1 MDQKF
6 AGRYFRERSFSYYL
20 RLHSQRYQKMKPQY
34 LPPFALLWLA
44 CFTGNADVAA
54 QSKETPA
61 VTHMRTLS
69 DREDVLSQNYMSYM
83 SEVAHR
89 GRARKMEK
97 RRNELIATV
106 RESIREA
113 SKLKP
118 FEGDASLRDAY
129 KDYWSVLLSVF
140 TEEYHKIVDM
150 EEVAEQS
157 YDAMETYLLVQEK
170 AGEKMD
176 EAHEK
181 LILAYRLF
189 AANHKVT
196 LSEGAQTK
204 LSRKLAQ
211 TGKVNKYTNQV
222 YLIYFKS
229 SVQEG
234 MMMKALNA
242 KDINAV
248 EQARGSMARYAAEG
262 LSRLD
267 TVKVF
272 QGDGSLIN
280 ACRKILTFQQS
291 EAEKFTAITAFLI
304 KNEEFEKMKKTYDTK
319 PANKRTQADV
329 DQFNNA
335 VKDLNDAVNT
345 YNKVNHELNTNRNKA
360 HEQWESAHRQFMDQ
374 HVPHS

>member
-1 MDQKF
+1 
-6 AGRYFRERSFSYYL
+6 
-20 RLHSQRYQKMKPQY
+20 MKPQHLTY
-34 LPPFALLWLA
+34 FVLLWLA
-44 CFTGNADVAA
+44 CLGSISTRA

-61 VTHMRTLS
+61 VTYMRTLS
-69 DREDVLSQNYMSYM
+69 DREDLLSKNYMSYM
-83 SEVAHR
+83 SEVAHG

-97 RRNELIATV
+97 RRNELIANV

-113 SKLKP
+113 GKLKP

-129 KDYWSVLLSVF
+129 KDYWTVLLSLF

-157 YDAMETYLLVQEK
+157 YDGMEAYLLIQEK

-181 LILAYRLF
+181 LTLSYKLF

-196 LSEGAQTK
+196 LLEGEQSK
-204 LSRKLAQ
+204 LSRKLTQ

-242 KDINAV
+242 KDINAM
-248 EQARGSMARYAAEG
+248 EQARGSMGRYAAEG
-262 LSRLD
+262 LARLD
-267 TVKVF
+267 TVKAF
-272 QGDGSLIN
+272 QGDGSMVN

-291 EAEKFTAITAFLI
+291 ESEKFSTISAFLI
-304 KNEEFEKMKKTYDTK
+304 KNEEFDKMKKTYETK
-319 PANKRTQADV
+319 PASKRTQADV
-329 DQFNNA
+329 DQFNQA
-335 VKDLNDAVNT
+335 VKDLNAAVND
-345 YNKVNHELNTNRNKA
+345 YNKVNHELNTNRSKA
-360 HEQWESAHRQFMDQ
+360 HEQWESAHKRFLDE